1 LIDVHGVSK
10 TFHSHLLRRPKVALQ
25 SVDLTIDEGEI
36 FGFLGPNGAGK
47 TTTIKIL
54 LGLIRPTSGQGT
66 LLGQPFGSAEARAR
80 LGYLPD
86 SPNFYRYL
94 TARELLEFTGRLHG
108 MNRADLVNRIDDVL
122 DRVGLAPDARS
133 RALRTYSRGM
143 LQRTGIAAAIL
154 HRPKLVILDEPMNGL
169 DPLGRADF
177 RDLIQSLKREGAT
190 VFLSSHVLADIE
202 STADRVAILKNG
214 TILQCGNLN
223 DILAADGRRIEIDFE
238 MRAGAELDRIAQRM
252 DGFHETGA
260 GWTGHV
266 DDAEQASRIVGNVLD
281 AGGRLIRYQ
290 RRRASLEEFFVRQVS
305 DAFPRPVGAPSA
317 PKASAPSSAPSSA
330 PGPSIHHRTPSGT
343 SLDRVEED
351 APR

>member
-1 LIDVHGVSK
+1 MWLKADRDTV
-10 TFHSHLLRRPKVALQ
+10 
-25 SVDLTIDEGEI
+25 E
-36 FGFLGPNGAGK
+36 
-47 TTTIKIL
+47 
-54 LGLIRPTSGQGT
+54 
-66 LLGQPFGSAEARAR
+66 RATR
-80 LGYLPD
+80 Q
-86 SPNFYRYL
+86 NAF
-94 TARELLEFTGRLHG
+94 
-108 MNRADLVNRIDDVL
+108 
-122 DRVGLAPDARS
+122 ARS
-133 RALRTYSRGM
+133 LKRSVVVPEDLPAQVDRLLSRRVV
-143 LQRTGIAAAIL
+143 L
-154 HRPKLVILDEPMNGL
+154 
-169 DPLGRADF
+169 
-177 RDLIQSLKREGAT
+177 SLKRECAT

-281 AGGRLIRYQ
+281 AGGRLVRYQ

-305 DAFPRPVGAPSA
+305 DAFPRPVGAPSD
-317 PKASAPSSAPSSA
+317 PRTTSPSASSSASRSNAPSSS